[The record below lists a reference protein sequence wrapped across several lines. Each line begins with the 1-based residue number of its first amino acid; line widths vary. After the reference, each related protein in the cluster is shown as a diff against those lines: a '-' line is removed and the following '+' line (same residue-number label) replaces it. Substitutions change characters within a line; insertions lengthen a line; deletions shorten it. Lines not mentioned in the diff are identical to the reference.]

1 MSGTATL
8 LGTAEKVDTPRG
20 SHRDAVLVDALIAL
34 VLGAVAAAVRWHVP
48 ADGLFYDDAWQA
60 FGAWKG
66 SLSEII
72 TVGQTQP
79 GFTAGLMVWTRL
91 FGMSTASLVTPA
103 LIAGALGP
111 PALYL
116 GLRRFGYARSVAFL
130 VGAALSSAQ
139 LHIIYSYHVKTYNFD
154 VLIVLG
160 LALTVWYLARQ
171 HWETSTAVAWF
182 VGSTAVGSFSSIAL
196 IATGVAG
203 LILVLHSFGDRKR
216 RMAAVAAQAVVALT
230 LFAASSRTY
239 SQARIRGFFAAREG
253 YIDFDP
259 NPITFGREVFN
270 HFWHVADVFPGGVP
284 ALALALAGVGLV
296 GAAWRGPLAVP
307 ARFLGLMVVVAV
319 GGGVLELIPFGPP
332 RANGRVSLW
341 LVPVMALGLCAA
353 LELFRRRV
361 VARTALRVGFDAVVC
376 IAAVLVLI
384 SSFGADHPYPAGARS
399 AIRQVMAEAGP
410 DDAIVMTNWTSFSFA
425 LYAGT
430 RVGLRPT
437 PERSIGFLPTFAD
450 QQLHRHDPATTPEQF
465 DAFVEDVDRVYLVHA
480 NVFGLGMGDY
490 LFKLNLELA
499 LRGFTRIST
508 RTIETGNVEVWQR
521 QANERGVATL
531 GGESS

>member
-8 LGTAEKVDTPRG
+8 LGTAETVDTRRRSRG
-20 SHRDAVLVDALIAL
+20 EAALVDALVAIAL
-34 VLGAVAAAVRWHVP
+34 GSIALIVRWHVP
-48 ADGLFYDDAWQA
+48 VDGLFYDDAWQA
-60 FGAWKG
+60 FGARNG
-66 SLSEII
+66 SFGELI

-103 LIAGALGP
+103 LIAGTLGP

-130 VGAALSSAQ
+130 AGAVLSSAQ

-160 LALTVWYLARQ
+160 LALTVWYLARR

-182 VGSTAVGSFSSIAL
+182 VGSIAVGSFSSIAL
-196 IATGVAG
+196 IATGIAG
-203 LILVLHSFGDRKR
+203 LILVLHPVGDRKQR
-216 RMAAVAAQAVVALT
+216 LVAVAAQAVVMLT
-230 LFAASSRTY
+230 LLAASSRTY
-239 SQARIRGFFAAREG
+239 SQARIHAFFAAREG

-259 NPITFGREVFN
+259 NPLTFGREVFN

-284 ALALALAGVGLV
+284 TLALALAGVGLLV
-296 GAAWRGPLAVP
+296 AAWRGPLAVP

-353 LELFRRRV
+353 LELFRHRV
-361 VARTALRVGFDAVVC
+361 VARTALRVGFDAIVC
-376 IAAVLVLI
+376 IVAVLVLI
-384 SSFGADHPYPAGARS
+384 SSFGDDHPYPAGARS

-410 DDAIVMTNWTSFSFA
+410 DDAVVMTAWTAFSFA
-425 LYAGT
+425 LYGDT
-430 RVGLRPT
+430 PVGLRST

-450 QQLHRHDPATTPEQF
+450 QRLHRHDPGTTPVEF
-465 DAFVEDVDRVYLVHA
+465 DDFVDGVDRVYLVHA
-480 NVFGLGMGDY
+480 NVFGLGMDEY
-490 LFKLNLELA
+490 LFKLALELA

-521 QANERGVATL
+521 QASEGGVATL
-531 GGESS
+531 GGESP